1 MIDGAKLLSV
11 IDDAGIKRTAVS
23 KKIGVSHQCFL
34 NKINNLS
41 DFKASEIAII
51 IALLGLSAEQVN
63 SIFFA
68 SCVDNL
74 PTQADN

>member
-1 MIDGAKLLSV
+1 MVNKEMLLSA
-11 IDDAGIKRTAVS
+11 IDEAGVKKTAVS

-41 DFKASEIAII
+41 DFKASEISII
-51 IALLGLSAEQVN
+51 IAFLGLTKEQVD

-68 SCVDNL
+68 ANVDNL
-74 PTQADN
+74 PTFKNN